1 VCRHETPKVAK
12 RSNKRQKITKGEDI
26 KQNTGE
32 LYSILSALKNY
43 FAMFNLKDPAE
54 SHPTIAKML
63 SIWVKDDVPVL
74 KSPTFEGDQIEDFC
88 AYAENSE
95 WHLVCKAIVLMM
107 YLACAGRIGELSTI
121 LWEVVRQVEHEGR
134 LVWMFSYLKEKQDG
148 RPEKMESMLGDE
160 ISNMI
165 FTLYTGIIL
174 LLRLFV
180 LISVLLYVQIVSSL
194 KTVMAGF
201 LDTYVGILLEVACM
215 QLARLSESTRLIKCR
230 KQLLGGTIYRS
241 RSFLLSTLLSYNC
254 LENG

>member
-1 VCRHETPKVAK
+1 
-12 RSNKRQKITKGEDI
+12 
-26 KQNTGE
+26 
-32 LYSILSALKNY
+32 
-43 FAMFNLKDPAE
+43 M
-54 SHPTIAKML
+54 
-63 SIWVKDDVPVL
+63 L

-95 WHLVCKAIVLMM
+95 WHLVCKAVVLM

-121 LWEVVRQVEHEGR
+121 LWEDVRQVQHEGC

-174 LLRLFV
+174 LLRVIV
-180 LISVLLYVQIVSSL
+180 LISFLLYVQIVSSL
-194 KTVMAGF
+194 KTVWAGF
-201 LDTYVGILLEVACM
+201 LDTYVGIVLAEAYM

-230 KQLLGGTIYRS
+230 KLLLGGMIYRS
-241 RSFLLSTLLSYNC
+241 RSSILSTLFVVQLPRKWLRMVLLFWRLCLLVVGSPKRLLVLTSRNRFGLRYFYEYLCFISVLNFHHFICC
-254 LENG
+254 LEAYIGFAEPVW